1 MNLVLAIPL
10 LFAVSFLVALI
21 IFIAGSLTSVRVSR
35 KTKLGLTPYAC
46 GEAFPAAKLQVN
58 LENFFLYLTLFL
70 IFDVAAFL
78 VVLSFENPGF
88 YPILFCLVIIVNI
101 STLIPLWRHVHHG
114 AY

>member
-114 AY
+114 AH

>member
-1 MNLVLAIPL
+1 MDLVLAIPL
-10 LFAVSFLVALI
+10 LFGVSFLVAVI
-21 IFIAGSLTSVRVSR
+21 IFFAGSLASVRVSR
-35 KTKLGLTPYAC
+35 KSKLGFSPYAC

-58 LENFFLYLTLFL
+58 LDNFFLYLTLFL

-78 VVLSFENPGF
+78 LVLSYEKPGF

-114 AY
+114 TH